1 MKPKKISRKLMLLLL
16 TAGASL
22 IIGLLSFGGM
32 FALWP
37 VLPIAFATF
46 VLSIAYEA
54 EIYLQNIKG
63 AIGKLFKHNSLQR
76 QLAKDYLRDNF
87 PDITDE
93 HGPHDEHAEHDEH
106 EHHEAHAT
114 DLPQFF
120 KDYQTQLKLLH
131 VFGHKRL
138 NKESQ
143 ARKKRVEKTLRDMEK
158 WFSLQLFA
166 ADQAGRTPYEATL
179 RTWLIHTDREQKRQ
193 DTIQLLNSYQNS
205 FWWAKYFSVFAGVFM
220 GLGTTYLLVET
231 FSIIPLFAA
240 ISVTTWPLLIL
251 PMAAIAGTAYGL
263 LTFNSITDMIMDDT
277 LREWLKYLG
286 LVSRVTDAH
295 NASSDEHKP
304 TDTLLSRT
312 TAWVLILLAL
322 GLTICTAGTWW
333 TVVKETR
340 PLFTWIAKIPSFIM
354 GVINPIITGLSAVV
368 FNLQNTRESLE
379 LILGLIAQT
388 GDALAYVVDLV
399 KNGYS
404 RLRQHE
410 NIFQVFNPFR
420 ILLFITITP
429 LRVLLFL
436 GHLVSIGVTADRLPG
451 VSQKFSALLGF
462 ISELFEDLHYFFGHQ
477 HADEHEHEEEAT
489 APATA
494 HGHGHHHE
502 CDGSHGHDAHGHAP
516 EQDPQAQQQ
525 QRRDQERK
533 HTKALLNERLGKGH
547 GHNHDLDIP
556 TAALKAFF
564 TYVIPLYSLSALW
577 DWGFSNLLN
586 SRTRENHKPYPL
598 SYSEAA
604 EKIGLRKE
612 KEVNLP
618 DNAHY
623 PSNDWKLTHTVYR
636 IQRFMEKESPST
648 KEREALGALQGD
660 LWSGAVDDA
669 VIMTKLSTTKNQLYP
684 GASFFGA
691 SEAPPTH
698 AFLAKDLQQRIGLR
712 SGG

>member
-1 MKPKKISRKLMLLLL
+1 MKPKKILRKLMLLLL

-63 AIGKLFKHNSLQR
+63 ALGKLFKHNSLQR

-93 HGPHDEHAEHDEH
+93 HGPHDEHTEQEEH
-106 EHHEAHAT
+106 EHHEAHAS
-114 DLPQFF
+114 DFPQFF
-120 KDYQTQLKLLH
+120 KDYQTQVKLLH

-166 ADQAGRTPYEATL
+166 ADQAGSTPYETSL
-179 RTWLIHTDREQKRQ
+179 RGWLSHADRMQKRQ
-193 DTIQLLNSYQNS
+193 DTMQLLNGYQNS
-205 FWWAKYFSVFAGVFM
+205 FWWAKYFSIFAGVFM

-231 FSIIPLFAA
+231 FSVIPLFAA
-240 ISVTTWPLLIL
+240 ISVSTWPLLIL

-286 LVSRVTDAH
+286 LVPRVTDTPQNPNH
-295 NASSDEHKP
+295 PSNEHKP
-304 TDTLLSRT
+304 SDTILSRT

-388 GDALAYVVDLV
+388 GDALAYLVDLV

-404 RLRQHE
+404 QLRQHE

-420 ILLFITITP
+420 LLLFVTITP

-462 ISELFEDLHYFFGHQ
+462 ISELFEDLHYFFGHE
-477 HADEHEHEEEAT
+477 HGHEHAGEQEA
-489 APATA
+489 ASPGAE
-494 HGHGHHHE
+494 HGHGHSHECNGHHE
-502 CDGSHGHDAHGHAP
+502 HHSHAHPP
-516 EQDPQAQQQ
+516 EQDPQTR
-525 QRRDQERK
+525 QRN
-533 HTKALLNERLGKGH
+533 HMKALLNERLGKGH

-556 TAALKAFF
+556 TAALKLFF
-564 TYVIPLYSLSALW
+564 TYVIPLYSLSVLW
-577 DWGFSNLLN
+577 DWGFSHLLN
-586 SRTRENHKPYPL
+586 SGTREDHTPYRL
-598 SYSEAA
+598 SYDDAA
-604 EKIGLRKE
+604 EKMGLHKAKE
-612 KEVNLP
+612 ENLP
-618 DNAHY
+618 HNARH

-636 IQRFMEKESPST
+636 IQRFMEKESLST
-648 KEREALGALQGD
+648 KERQALCELQRD
-660 LWSGAVDDA
+660 LCSGEVDDS
-669 VIMTKLSTTKNQLYP
+669 VITTKLSTAKNRLYP
-684 GASFFGA
+684 TVGFFGA
-691 SEAPPTH
+691 SEAPPIH